1 MTKPSDVA
9 SVAALCDAGRVT
21 GHQHPHPAPAG
32 DRRWLSAALS
42 VVVVFMIAEV
52 VAGLLARSLA
62 LIADSGHMLTDAA
75 ALLLAVVVSRLAE
88 RPARGAY
95 TYGFARVDALSGQA
109 NGITLV
115 LLAAWFTFEGIRRLV
130 DPVDVHGGVVAVV
143 AVIGVVVNL
152 VATWLASRAN
162 RASLNVK
169 GVLAH
174 LVTDVWAFVATF
186 VAGLI
191 VLGTGW
197 TRADPIASL
206 LVAVLMAWTGVYL
219 VRAAGRVFLE
229 AAPKGLDPQALGDEL
244 ASVEGV
250 AEVHD
255 LHVWVLGSEDSAMS
269 AHVLVQ
275 PDFDCHEVAAALRIR
290 LADGHGID
298 HVTLQVDHE
307 EHQLHDAENC
317 ADAHGVVFGGFATSD
332 PPSLG

>member
-1 MTKPSDVA
+1 MA
-9 SVAALCDAGRVT
+9 
-21 GHQHPHPAPAG
+21 GHQHAHPAPAG
-32 DRRWLSAALS
+32 DRRWLLAALG
-42 VVVVFMIAEV
+42 VVVVFMTAEV
-52 VAGLLARSLA
+52 IAGLLAHSLA
-62 LIADSGHMLTDAA
+62 LIADAGHMLTDAA
-75 ALLLAVVVSRLAE
+75 ALLLAVIASRLAE

-109 NGITLV
+109 NGITLL
-115 LLAAWFTFEGIRRLV
+115 LLAAWFTVEGIRRLI
-130 DPVDVHGGVVAVV
+130 DPAAVHGGVVAVV
-143 AVIGVVVNL
+143 ALIGVVVNVL
-152 VATWLASRAN
+152 ATWLAGRAD

-174 LVTDVWAFVATF
+174 LVTDIWAFVATL

-244 ASVEGV
+244 ASVGGV

-255 LHVWVLGSEDSAMS
+255 LHVWVLGSSAAAMS

-275 PDFDCHEVAAALRIR
+275 PDFDCHEVAAELRTRI
-290 LADGHGID
+290 ADRHGID
-298 HVTLQVDHE
+298 HVTLQVDHAE
-307 EHQLHDAENC
+307 QQLHDADSC
-317 ADAHGVVFGGFATSD
+317 ADPHGIVHVSPAE
-332 PPSLG
+332 P